1 VLPSAM
7 MVRFPH
13 LVGIPVKG
21 SPLIFMLAVM
31 FASFGGCDSGG
42 NGPPSCPSNNP
53 SSTLKINPLSTK
65 KL

>member
-42 NGPPSCPSNNP
+42 NGPPSCPSSNRFIL
-53 SSTLKINPLSTK
+53 TLLALI
-65 KL
+65 